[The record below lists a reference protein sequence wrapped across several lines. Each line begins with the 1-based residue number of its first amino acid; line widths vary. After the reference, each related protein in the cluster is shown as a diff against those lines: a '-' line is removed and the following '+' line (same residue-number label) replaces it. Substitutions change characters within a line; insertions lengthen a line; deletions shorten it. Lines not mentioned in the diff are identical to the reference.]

1 MATRRRFLAV
11 LLTIV
16 MLLQA
21 LPTAALADVL
31 TFTSNTVEGSDYHKV
46 EFQDDEGSV
55 LATQYVENG
64 ANLVMPEDP
73 AKEGNNFVGWFYGEE
88 QVTAQTPVS
97 ANMTVIAEFAPIAVY
112 TVTVNYLLKEDQTS
126 KVAESVVRSY
136 TADDATDE
144 IISPAAVQVEGKGT
158 LYPEQASVTVNPS
171 TLTQAETVYNVYYIN
186 ANAEYT
192 IEYYAMAQSV
202 DDQQNVIFVQE
213 GATKIED
220 VQPTKGNGVVGQYP
234 NVDAAEIPHYEFVEA
249 DAPQLVAGSD
259 NVVKLYYRPEAYTL
273 RYDSQGGSY
282 VAPKTGYYNTEV
294 VVYEK
299 GADQEN
305 QLICGRPLHVCDD
318 KPDEWFPSEGDE
330 SKNGCWVYAKVGSGW
345 YDYEW
350 QYVCTN
356 DHKEHNESCYGTIP
370 GGITAPVP
378 TRQGYRFTGWY
389 TDATCNTPADAT
401 MLLQDNATVY
411 AGWEAETVNYTVVYM
426 KQVYDNS
433 TNDKHYVY
441 HSSAGRTAK
450 VGATVSASNGADM
463 GKGYE
468 YKDSP
473 SATVKADGST
483 VVYAYYDL
491 IEYTFVFD
499 LYYDDV
505 TLTMNGETYKNSE
518 YSFNAVLGQ
527 DVSSKWPVDV
537 SSHTGRNGTSF
548 FKEWEP
554 DIGGNNY
561 ASKRFEVTLDMLPSS
576 GNIVGYKALF
586 GTNLKLKIVR
596 YWLQDENGEYY
607 TPSDT
612 YSQTIML
619 SDGIVPKDIYGF
631 TKKGIIRRL
640 ARRKMGKLTPKLMDR
655 ESQRP

>member
-31 TFTSNTVEGSDYHKV
+31 TFTSNTVEGSTYHKV

-73 AKEGNNFVGWFYGEE
+73 AKEGNKFVGWFYGEE
-88 QVTAQTPVS
+88 KVTAQTPVS
-97 ANMTVIAEFAPIAVY
+97 ADMTVKAKFAPITVY

-136 TADDATDE
+136 TADDAEDE

-171 TLTQAETVYNVYYIN
+171 TLTQEETVYNVYYIN

-213 GATKIED
+213 GATKIEG
-220 VQPTKGNGVVGQYP
+220 VEPTTGNGVVGQYP

-294 VVYEK
+294 VVFDVDPGEQTKVCGYNYEHK
-299 GADQEN
+299 HTAKPSSDGAYDGEVVGCYKWTEHWFFGTYYSWDKN
-305 QLICGRPLHVCDD
+305 CG
-318 KPDEWFPSEGDE
+318 KSEHTHSDA
-330 SKNGCWVYAKVGSGW
+330 C
-345 YDYEW
+345 YE
-350 QYVCTN
+350 
-356 DHKEHNESCYGTIP
+356 TI
-370 GGITAPVP
+370 GGGMTAPVP

-433 TNDKHYVY
+433 TNDMHYVY
-441 HSSAGRTAK
+441 HSSDGRTAK
-450 VGATVSASNGADM
+450 VGATVSASNDADM

-468 YKDSP
+468 YKDSS

-483 VVYAYYDL
+483 VVYAHYDL

-527 DVSSKWPVDV
+527 DVSSIWPVDV
-537 SSHTGRNGTSF
+537 SSHTGRYGTSF

-576 GNIVGYKALF
+576 GNIVGYEAVF
-586 GTNLKLKIVR
+586 GTGLKLKIVR

-640 ARRKMGKLTPKLMDR
+640 ARRKMGKLTPKLMNR